1 MRLVAAAL
9 AALLTVGCA
18 APVAEAPAPVSP
30 QPELNSPSLLCPLAV
45 ATGLPSQPAV
55 TKTFTVMALLQ
66 LVDQGQVSSLP
77 GTRALTLRS
86 DRYRALTPL
95 ERTCPAGTA
104 RFSSFIDA
112 VTARTAILFTSSCI
126 SDAGRLGNG
135 FGDSVRV
142 IASPPS
148 ITAPTC
154 TSRYRDGEGQGA
166 RSCRCRQLL

>member
-86 DRYRALTPL
+86 DRYRARSPGRSL
-95 ERTCPAGTA
+95 
-104 RFSSFIDA
+104 
-112 VTARTAILFTSSCI
+112 LFP
-126 SDAGRLGNG
+126 R
-135 FGDSVRV
+135 
-142 IASPPS
+142 SPVETEQIGSTRAFPW
-148 ITAPTC
+148 T
-154 TSRYRDGEGQGA
+154 
-166 RSCRCRQLL
+166 